1 MSTHDMKRQLINPPP
16 TQAIYEALHF
26 SQATRVGDLVWVSG
40 QVGIDTATLTP
51 ADGVEAQTRLAFEG
65 VKSALRGAGASLAD
79 IVELSTFHTDLRGD
93 MEVFSRVKD
102 EYLPELYPSWT
113 AVGVSQLALPELVVE
128 IRVVA
133 VVGSG
138 GD

>member
-1 MSTHDMKRQLINPPP
+1 MSAHDTKRQLINPPP
-16 TQAIYEALHF
+16 SQAIYETLHF
-26 SQATRVGDLVWVSG
+26 SQATRVGDQVWVSG

-65 VKSALRGAGASLAD
+65 LKSALRGAGASLAD

-113 AVGVSQLALPELVVE
+113 AVGVS
-128 IRVVA
+128 
-133 VVGSG
+133 
-138 GD
+138 

>member
-16 TQAIYEALHF
+16 TQAIHDTLHF

-79 IVELSTFHTDLRGD
+79 IVDLSTFHTDLRGD

-102 EYLPELYPSWT
+102 EYLPRLYPSGT
-113 AVGVSQLALPELVVE
+113 AVGVTQLALPELVVE
-128 IRVVA
+128 IRAVA

-138 GD
+138 DD